1 MNILETHIVPAIA
14 QEIRLQ
20 EYAPRVFKNIS
31 TRSGIKKAIKKGLI
45 LLNGEPANTSDWIKQ
60 GQKLELLQQEVSPGK
75 VFKLPLQV
83 IYEDEFIAIINKP
96 SGCPTSGNYFK
107 TVQNALPFN
116 LKSSEAQ
123 DKLPFPLPA
132 HRLDNPTSGILL
144 CAKTRTALLKLQQ
157 AFKEKNVKKTY
168 VALCHGKVPEHL
180 RISEDIEN
188 KSAVTRLERLNEV
201 EIKNERFSLVKLWPE
216 TGRTHQLRIHLAKI
230 GNPIVGDPIYGQEE
244 KTLFSGKSLYLT
256 STGTSFLHPTT
267 SETLTFE
274 IPLSKKF
281 RKFKDSPASP

>member
-1 MNILETHIVPAIA
+1 MNILEIHIVPAID

-20 EYAPRVFKNIS
+20 EYAPTVFRTIT
-31 TRSGIKKAIKKGLI
+31 TRSGIKKAIKKGL
-45 LLNGEPANTSDWIKQ
+45 LHLNGKPARTSDWIEQ
-60 GQKLELLQQEVSPGK
+60 GQKLELLEEETSSGK

-83 IYEDEFIAIINKP
+83 IFEDEFIAVVNKP

-116 LKSSEAQ
+116 LEESTEQ
-123 DKLPFPLPA
+123 DKLPSPLPA
-132 HRLDNPTSGILL
+132 HRLDKPTSGILI

-157 AFKEKNVKKTY
+157 AFKEKTVKKTY
-168 VALCHGKVPEHL
+168 VALCHGKVPEYL
-180 RISEDIEN
+180 IINDEIEN
-188 KSAVTRLERLNEV
+188 KSAKTCLERLNEV
-201 EIKNERFSLVKLWPE
+201 EIQNEVFSLVKLWPE
-216 TGRTHQLRIHLAKI
+216 TGRTHQLRIHLAGI
-230 GNPIVGDPIYGQEE
+230 GNPIVGDPIYGHEE
-244 KTLFSGKSLYLT
+244 NTFFSGKSLYLT
-256 STGTSFLHPTT
+256 ATGISFIHPLT